1 MESSYKKVDQFS
13 LFNST
18 NLPDSYLD
26 KTKTFLSEKF
36 LISFDSISSDIK
48 RNMENPMGN
57 IVDNIYSAVYS
68 NAIGF
73 SFDMVNDTT
82 YGVYTHT
89 DRLLSTNYTL
99 IKELDLQ
106 IKLHCIISTLYTL
119 SSILEASY
127 GPLISLP
134 IQYANKKYDIGSNR
148 NLKEALFEGYSPA
161 DTTLTGKLRYAYNS
175 LIFPIPT
182 VSDNSNMDDKLPDN
196 PSDEDLNNVGNN
208 AFSKCANCY
217 LANAFNFT
225 KKINDSN
232 NHKIESL
239 YYIQSFLN
247 EFSLDLLVNQ
257 MHDGF
262 NLIKKLHTLEKNR
275 QKPYAFH
282 RETRR
287 FLDGLTTIENNFF
300 SIGTDPLL
308 YNWKK
313 ESLFH
318 LNMLTSLIDPKNDF
332 IGVPYTEILLNF
344 PTMTSFSPLMTL
356 LKNTIKTA
364 KNSDNILFLLNYL
377 SGITIPVFTYTFFI
391 AICDYFKYSFEEI
404 CEILIQYLQNHQISM
419 DDNKYSTTP
428 HDLNKENIDLIGNA
442 LCKTYFSPPFSYIEP
457 FEFSF
462 PIPKNLD
469 NDNLDNDHL
478 EYIQSDLG
486 LHYYQRIL
494 S

>member
-1 MESSYKKVDQFS
+1 MENSYKNVDQFS

-18 NLPDSYLD
+18 DLPDLYLD
-26 KTKTFLSEKF
+26 ETKAFLSEKF
-36 LISFDSISSDIK
+36 LISFDSISSDII
-48 RNMENPMGN
+48 RNMENPMRN
-57 IVDNIYSAVYS
+57 IVDDIYSAVYS
-68 NAIGF
+68 NALGF
-73 SFDMVNDTT
+73 SLDMINNTT
-82 YGVYTHT
+82 YGVYTRT
-89 DRLLSTNYTL
+89 YQLLSTNRIL
-99 IKELDLQ
+99 MKELDFQ

-127 GPLISLP
+127 EPLISLP
-134 IQYANKKYDIGSNR
+134 IQYVNKKYDIGSKR
-148 NLKEALFEGYSPA
+148 NLKEALFEGYSTA
-161 DTTLTGKLRYAYNS
+161 DITLTGKLRYAYNS

-182 VSDNSNMDDKLPDN
+182 ISDNSSLVAKLPDN
-196 PSDEDLNNVGNN
+196 PSDKDLNNADNN
-208 AFSKCANCY
+208 AFSKYANCY

-232 NHKIESL
+232 NRKKEPL
-239 YYIQSFLN
+239 YCIQSFLK

-262 NLIKKLHTLEKNR
+262 NIIKKLHTLEKNR
-275 QKPYAFH
+275 QKPYDFR

-287 FLDGLTTIENNFF
+287 FLEGLTTIENNFF

-332 IGVPYTEILLNF
+332 IGVPYTENLFSF

-356 LKNTIKTA
+356 LKNTIKTS

-391 AICDYFKYSFEEI
+391 AICNYFKYSFEEI
-404 CEILIQYLQNHQISM
+404 CEILIQYLQSHQISM

-428 HDLNKENIDLIGNA
+428 HDLNTKNIDLIGNA

-457 FEFSF
+457 FDFSC

-469 NDNLDNDHL
+469 TDNLDNNYL

-486 LHYYQRIL
+486 LHYYQCIL